1 MNKREIYIWFVG
13 KSQQA
18 INGNSNGK
26 NPVEYT
32 SDDFSQ
38 SARKWGYAIL
48 HPIILCVKWNH

>member
-26 NPVEYT
+26 NPVENT

-48 HPIILCVKWNH
+48 HPIILCVK